1 MATQFEIDCALMAG
15 ASYISTRKPLNQ
27 FPIPSEWTEQIV
39 ERAADDT
46 GFEATCF
53 TKGTELVI
61 SYAGT
66 YDKDIAG
73 DIAADVGL
81 ATGFGSI
88 QLLQAAEYYLSLKN
102 DPRYQGYNITGNQ
115 RSRSNR
121 PWLAALIGVLF
132 GVMTITFDQA
142 PFASSA
148 ISGQPDVA
156 AKLKTDLL
164 ASGHTETELAG
175 LSNFLQLRQT
185 NGGIPNS
192 TKVTNYRVDGEFLSG
207 ILPFSAFNPI
217 GNPATVLHRLAAA
230 NFLEL
235 AHSTAGMDK

>member
-1 MATQFEIDCALMAG
+1 MTMATQFEIDCALMAG

-102 DPRYQGYNITGNQ
+102 DPRYQGYNITLTGH
-115 RSRSNR
+115 SLGGG
-121 PWLAALIGVLF
+121 LAALIGV
-132 GVMTITFDQA
+132 V
-142 PFASSA
+142 
-148 ISGQPDVA
+148 PD
-156 AKLKTDLL
+156 L
-164 ASGHTETELAG
+164 
-175 LSNFLQLRQT
+175 
-185 NGGIPNS
+185 
-192 TKVTNYRVDGEFLSG
+192 
-207 ILPFSAFNPI
+207 
-217 GNPATVLHRLAAA
+217 
-230 NFLEL
+230 
-235 AHSTAGMDK
+235 

>member
-1 MATQFEIDCALMAG
+1 MTMATQFEIDCALMAG

-102 DPRYQGYNITGNQ
+102 DPRYQGYNITLTGH
-115 RSRSNR
+115 SLGGG
-121 PWLAALIGVLF
+121 LAALIGVLF

-175 LSNFLQLRQT
+175 LSNFLQL
-185 NGGIPNS
+185 
-192 TKVTNYRVDGEFLSG
+192 
-207 ILPFSAFNPI
+207 
-217 GNPATVLHRLAAA
+217 TVASLIQRKSPTTAWTA
-230 NFLEL
+230 NFSP
-235 AHSTAGMDK
+235 ASCHSPRSIPSATPLPCFNTGHPPTSWD